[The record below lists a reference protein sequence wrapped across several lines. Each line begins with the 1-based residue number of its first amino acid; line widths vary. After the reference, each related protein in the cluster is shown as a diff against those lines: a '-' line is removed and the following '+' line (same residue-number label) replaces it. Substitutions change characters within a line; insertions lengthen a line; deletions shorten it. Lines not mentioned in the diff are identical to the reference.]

1 MRLGERLE
9 ELLRSLGVQADA
21 TQHMDVLIL
30 VGDEPIGP
38 YQRPPLS
45 KAALRDDLSVVPTPL
60 KPVEFYAKAAIDL
73 RLARRAER
81 LDRQATKVL
90 LTSGESI
97 SYDQLII
104 ALGSRPVQLSVP
116 GADLAG
122 IVGLRTAVDAEQEFN
137 NLFIGVGRGELL
149 PYASYYLTGFLNE
162 KPLADLRTDLMARGV
177 KVSDDVKEPEDHIG
191 TLCEIMA
198 GIITGEFACDSDVS
212 SQKAFFDAHMA
223 KWAALF
229 FTDLEE
235 AQSSVLYAPVGSLGR
250 AFMAVEADA
259 FAIQ

>member
-1 MRLGERLE
+1 MSDTAALQCPRSITDEDRARAQIYQLLAVLLSSPPSD
-9 ELLRSLGVQADA
+9 ELLKGLASLQ
-21 TQHMDVLIL
+21 
-30 VGDEPIGP
+30 GDDT
-38 YQRPPLS
+38 PLGS
-45 KAALRDDLSVVPTPL
+45 AYKNLAALAQRT
-60 KPVEFYAKAAIDL
+60 
-73 RLARRAER
+73 
-81 LDRQATKVL
+81 
-90 LTSGESI
+90 
-97 SYDQLII
+97 
-104 ALGSRPVQLSVP
+104 
-116 GADLAG
+116 
-122 IVGLRTAVDAEQEFN
+122 TAVDAEQEFN

-162 KPLADLRTDLMARGV
+162 KPLADLRTDLMTRGV

-259 FAIQ
+259 FAI

>member
-1 MRLGERLE
+1 MSDTAVLQCPRSITDEDRARAQIYQLLAVLLSSPPSD
-9 ELLRSLGVQADA
+9 ELLKGLVSLQ
-21 TQHMDVLIL
+21 
-30 VGDEPIGP
+30 GDDT
-38 YQRPPLS
+38 PLGS
-45 KAALRDDLSVVPTPL
+45 AYKNLAALAQRT
-60 KPVEFYAKAAIDL
+60 
-73 RLARRAER
+73 
-81 LDRQATKVL
+81 
-90 LTSGESI
+90 
-97 SYDQLII
+97 
-104 ALGSRPVQLSVP
+104 
-116 GADLAG
+116 
-122 IVGLRTAVDAEQEFN
+122 TAVDAEQEFN

>member
-1 MRLGERLE
+1 MSDTAVLQCPRSITDEDRARAQIYQLLAVLLSNPPSD
-9 ELLRSLGVQADA
+9 ELLQGLASLQ
-21 TQHMDVLIL
+21 
-30 VGDEPIGP
+30 GDDT
-38 YQRPPLS
+38 PLGAAY
-45 KAALRDDLSVVPTPL
+45 KNLAALAQRTT
-60 KPVEFYAKAAIDL
+60 AA
-73 RLARRAER
+73 
-81 LDRQATKVL
+81 
-90 LTSGESI
+90 
-97 SYDQLII
+97 
-104 ALGSRPVQLSVP
+104 
-116 GADLAG
+116 
-122 IVGLRTAVDAEQEFN
+122 DAEQEFN

-177 KVSDDVKEPEDHIG
+177 KVSDGVKEPEDHIG

>member
-1 MRLGERLE
+1 MSDTAALQCPRSITDEDRARAQIYQLLAVLLSNPPSD
-9 ELLRSLGVQADA
+9 ELLQGLASLQ
-21 TQHMDVLIL
+21 
-30 VGDEPIGP
+30 GDDT
-38 YQRPPLS
+38 PLGAAY
-45 KAALRDDLSVVPTPL
+45 KNLAALAQRT
-60 KPVEFYAKAAIDL
+60 
-73 RLARRAER
+73 
-81 LDRQATKVL
+81 
-90 LTSGESI
+90 
-97 SYDQLII
+97 
-104 ALGSRPVQLSVP
+104 
-116 GADLAG
+116 
-122 IVGLRTAVDAEQEFN
+122 TAVDAEQEFN

-162 KPLADLRTDLMARGV
+162 KPLAELRTDLMARGV
-177 KVSDDVKEPEDHIG
+177 KVNDEVKEPEDHIG

>member
-1 MRLGERLE
+1 MSDTAVLQCPRSITDEDRARAQIYQLLAVLLSSPPSD
-9 ELLRSLGVQADA
+9 ELLKGLASLQ
-21 TQHMDVLIL
+21 
-30 VGDEPIGP
+30 GDDT
-38 YQRPPLS
+38 PLGS
-45 KAALRDDLSVVPTPL
+45 AYKNLAALAQRS
-60 KPVEFYAKAAIDL
+60 
-73 RLARRAER
+73 
-81 LDRQATKVL
+81 
-90 LTSGESI
+90 
-97 SYDQLII
+97 
-104 ALGSRPVQLSVP
+104 
-116 GADLAG
+116 
-122 IVGLRTAVDAEQEFN
+122 TAVDAEQEFN

-162 KPLADLRTDLMARGV
+162 KPLADLRTDLMARGI
-177 KVSDDVKEPEDHIG
+177 KVSDGVKEPEDHIG

-250 AFMAVEADA
+250 TFMAVEADA